1 MIQLSNTAALTL
13 APGETATFNLVLYN
27 SANNNGCKANE
38 FFMLGTGGVSVVPG
52 TYEVSFAANLGATAA
67 TTAVQVAIA
76 YNGTAIAGGTIE
88 TSPGAAIGDPNA
100 VYRSRVVKV
109 PCAMR
114 GATFSIINPSDTVTV
129 VIEPGSVFSV
139 RRLG

>member
-13 APGETATFNLVLYN
+13 TPGETATFDSVLYN
-27 SANNNGCKANE
+27 SCNNKNE
-38 FFMLGTGGVSVVPG
+38 FFMMGTGGVSVVPG

-76 YNGTAIAGGTIE
+76 YNGTPIAGGTIE
-88 TSPGAAIGDPNA
+88 TSPGATIGDPNA

-114 GATFSIINPSDTVTV
+114 GATFSIINPSDTVEV
-129 VIEPGSVFSV
+129 VIDPGSVFSV